1 MWIMITYSKE
11 EDWLKVFENR
21 VWECLDLRKMK
32 WQEAGVICIMRNLH
46 NLLGL
51 SVGCKETGSEG
62 VDWI

>member
-1 MWIMITYSKE
+1 
-11 EDWLKVFENR
+11 
-21 VWECLDLRKMK
+21 MK